1 MTNKDFVRTILKEIG
16 FDKRKFFFI
25 FGLVIVGFSVYLL
38 WTQFGSSEAAIDYT
52 DMSSFSVQQRTMK
65 IELASDGTVLI
76 EGVKKNKAL
85 KFYQNYDEFRLL
97 VYDSPG
103 EYIGSF
109 RATLKL
115 PSNPSNADIRPI
127 IYAVHGVGS
136 SQTYMPDQN
145 TIVYAID
152 DISPQATLTLVADLP
167 KGMIT
172 PNLTQNIIYN
182 LSNLPVQIWL
192 YIAIGLPGIAF
203 IMMFFMVIRRRSDQ
217 IFVSKGEL
225 GSPPDALSPALA
237 GVLVDGVVGARE
249 IAATL
254 IDLARRGYIVIINK
268 GGGNFTF
275 GAKKAGDF
283 NIMSGLTDYERVLL
297 NKIFLPQSL
306 KSTLSDV
313 EMRIGRHIF
322 SRKIA
327 QFYLDVYNQATTYG
341 YFVKNPAKVH
351 LGWKY
356 TGVTLFFLSF
366 FGFIMSAIWG
376 IEPKYNLIFWVGG
389 MIAAV
394 VIIRMSP
401 FMPARSRKGSQELSQ
416 WLAFREYLIDRRPVA
431 GVESMQG
438 KFEEYLP
445 YALVLGGE
453 VEWAKRFAREPF
465 IKPEWYD
472 SRDRVITLEN
482 FAQELFPLIG
492 YVANNLARSHEPT
505 VE

>member
-1 MTNKDFVRTILKEIG
+1 M
-16 FDKRKFFFI
+16 
-25 FGLVIVGFSVYLL
+25 
-38 WTQFGSSEAAIDYT
+38 DYS
-52 DMSSFSVQQRTMK
+52 DMSGYNAQQKTMN

-76 EGVKKNKAL
+76 DGVKKNSTF

-97 VYDSPG
+97 VYDAPG
-103 EYIGSF
+103 EYISSF

-115 PSNPSNADIRPI
+115 PANPSNADVRPI

-136 SQTYMPDQN
+136 SQTYQPDN
-145 TIVYAID
+145 STIVYLAES
-152 DISPQATLTLVADLP
+152 ISPQSTLTIVADLP

-172 PNLTQNIIYN
+172 PNFTQKIVYN

-192 YIAIGLPGIAF
+192 YIAVGLPGIALI
-203 IMMFFMVIRRRSDQ
+203 IMLFMIIRRRSDN

-225 GSPPDALSPALA
+225 GSPPDALSPAVA
-237 GVLVDGVVGARE
+237 GVLIDGVVGARE

-283 NIMSGLTDYERVLL
+283 NTMPGLTDYERILL

-313 EMRIGRHIF
+313 EMRIGHHVF

-327 QFYLDVYNQATTYG
+327 QFYLDVYNQATVYG

-356 TGVTLFFLSF
+356 TGVSLFFLSF
-366 FGFIMSAIWG
+366 LGFIVSALWG

-389 MIAAV
+389 MIAAI
-394 VIIRMSP
+394 VIIRLSP

-416 WLAFREYLIDRRPVA
+416 WLAFREYLIDRRPAA

-453 VEWAKRFAREPF
+453 VEWARRFAREPF
-465 IKPEWYD
+465 VKPEWYD

-492 YVANNLARSHEPT
+492 YVAENLAKSHEPT